1 MSMET
6 SVKYLIIDD
15 ERTLDKVE
23 ATTSAFFDK
32 VVYARNLEDAR
43 FEIFGENKRWDRVYL
58 DHDLG
63 NGQDVITLCDEIEQR
78 TVENEELLNIKEF
91 IIHSMNPVGRQRMY
105 AALSGYYNVKF
116 ARVEDLI

>member
-63 NGQDVITLCDEIEQR
+63 GEDVSWLTNEIEQR

-91 IIHSMNPVGRQRMY
+91 VIHSMNPIGRMRMY
-105 AALSGYYNVKF
+105 EALRKYYNVKF